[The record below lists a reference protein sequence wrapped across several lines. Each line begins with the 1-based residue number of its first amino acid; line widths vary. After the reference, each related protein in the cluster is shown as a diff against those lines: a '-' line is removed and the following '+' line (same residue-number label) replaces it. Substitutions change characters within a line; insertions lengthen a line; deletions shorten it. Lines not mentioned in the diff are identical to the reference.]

1 MTQFIPSPE
10 QQAIFDAVLNTR
22 ANIAI
27 SALAGTGKTT
37 SLVELSKRLHA
48 TTGSKI
54 FCAFNKDIVNELEGR
69 LTGTGVRAS
78 TFHSIGFSA
87 LKKYLGA
94 QSIVPQ
100 GDKYK
105 KLVDDWGNTDGVLA
119 LTLAEAVQVYPQE
132 DRSEKMR
139 DLRKATLSMFVDL
152 LNLARLKLA
161 GWDDAIALQ
170 SIINEYALDTDVD
183 YGGLVE
189 LVIRNLEKIMQQA
202 EEQTRKLVIDF
213 TDMIYWA
220 VKWNLTFYQYQWVMV
235 DECQD
240 LSPVQREMIARIIS
254 PRGGRIILVGDPN
267 QAIYAFAGADS
278 NSFAL
283 SAERWHCTVL
293 PLTMTRRCA
302 NIITHHAS
310 QLVPSFRCPDDKLR
324 GKVVWLPAGSLHR
337 HARIGDM
344 VLSRI
349 KAPLVEQCLALIG
362 EGIPAMILGADIG
375 KALIVILEKIT
386 KRKDYSFP
394 DLLKCLIRYQDEQV
408 EIAKRK
414 GDDARA
420 EAIHDQCEAV
430 KFVITAYPDAQSID
444 ALTDKIES
452 LFGDGKKFSEV
463 VTFATIHKSKG
474 LEADRVFIL
483 APDKLPLRA
492 KNMTPEQVQ
501 QEGNLDYVARTRAKH
516 TLVYITTEK
525 FLKTTNQPDYVQDD
539 FADKVWDMDEPIAIV
554 EIIEPVVIET
564 PTESPKPVAT
574 VDAVFKPDGMFVEAF
589 TPEPLAET
597 PPFAQTVHQFLS
609 NLVSDY
615 VPDTGLS
622 ADGETTTMYI
632 TTDMDNNFVVYE
644 RDYATEDAMLWT
656 RDYKTKDIVNLTSK
670 MQALNPSA
678 NAWVIVAWGGWTAQ
692 AHAVD
697 EPVQAS
703 GDAITDMVAELG
715 GVIEDISSEAPVV
728 EAPVTPS
735 ADALLWDMIAQCL
748 KHPNTEAGERL
759 ALAIHFSASAYLPL
773 DWADRHAVATLRVAI
788 KRVMREHQYPP
799 SWTKHN
805 MTDVVNDL
813 VHLFQHGSLP
823 APDTRSPFAIAMTPR
838 IQSLLAGSQIGLFC
852 HGDTTTLLIHIG
864 LDESIVIAEFVYSGE
879 HKPVAVVNLEPALTH
894 MESHNPNPDAW
905 QLGAWDTWY
914 KEARKREGDT
924 HEPEPADTLIEA
936 PQPTVAPISTPTTF
950 SIGENGKAT
959 APTPEPLPA
968 TAPDLLK
975 LLIEQFRDFESVELD
990 IVLQAIAYV
999 KREKSDAGVA
1009 V

>member
-1 MTQFIPSPE
+1 MTQFTPSPE
-10 QQAIFDAVLNTR
+10 QHAIFDAVLNTR

-310 QLVPSFRCPDDKLR
+310 QLVPSFRCPDDKSR
-324 GKVVWLPAGSLHR
+324 GKIVWLPAGSLHR

-375 KALIVILEKIT
+375 KALIVVLEKIT

-564 PTESPKPVAT
+564 PTESPKPAAT

-589 TPEPLAET
+589 TPEPLAEEPLPKVT
-597 PPFAQTVHQFLS
+597 LIGF
-609 NLVSDY
+609 
-615 VPDTGLS
+615 
-622 ADGETTTMYI
+622 GETSSL
-632 TTDMDNNFVVYE
+632 NFVVNVTALLALLPKSSGLFAV
-644 RDYATEDAMLWT
+644 DGATKMYVAPHITE
-656 RDYKTKDIVNLTSK
+656 KTMFFVETVNGEYTQETLTLKESLAK
-670 MQALNPSA
+670 MEAFSPIISTWNTISA
-678 NAWVIVAWGGWTAQ
+678 NDWMFATAQ
-692 AHAVD
+692 HKTMAERRTEKLAPTPAD
-697 EPVQAS
+697 T
-703 GDAITDMVAELG
+703 ITDMVAELG

-748 KHPNTEAGERL
+748 THPNTEAGERL
-759 ALAIHFSASAYLPL
+759 ALAIHFSASAYLPTL

-823 APDTRSPFAIAMTPR
+823 LPAP
-838 IQSLLAGSQIGLFC
+838 
-852 HGDTTTLLIHIG
+852 
-864 LDESIVIAEFVYSGE
+864 
-879 HKPVAVVNLEPALTH
+879 
-894 MESHNPNPDAW
+894 
-905 QLGAWDTWY
+905 
-914 KEARKREGDT
+914 DT

-936 PQPTVAPISTPTTF
+936 PQPTVAPIPTPTTATF

>member
-1 MTQFIPSPE
+1 MTQFTPSPE

-37 SLVELSKRLHA
+37 SLVELSKRLPA
-48 TTGSKI
+48 TGSKI

-324 GKVVWLPAGSLHR
+324 GKIVWLPAGSLHR

-525 FLKTTNQPDYVQDD
+525 FLKTANQPDYVQDD

-554 EIIEPVVIET
+554 KIIEPIVIET
-564 PTESPKPVAT
+564 PTESPKPIAT

-678 NAWVIVAWGGWTAQ
+678 NAWVIVAWGDWTAQ

-703 GDAITDMVAELG
+703 GDTITDMVAELG
-715 GVIEDISSEAPVV
+715 GVIEDTGSESPIV
-728 EAPVTPS
+728 EAPVIPS

-759 ALAIHFSASAYLPL
+759 ALAIHFSASAYLPTL

-823 APDTRSPFAIAMTPR
+823 LPAP
-838 IQSLLAGSQIGLFC
+838 
-852 HGDTTTLLIHIG
+852 
-864 LDESIVIAEFVYSGE
+864 
-879 HKPVAVVNLEPALTH
+879 
-894 MESHNPNPDAW
+894 
-905 QLGAWDTWY
+905 
-914 KEARKREGDT
+914 DT
-924 HEPEPADTLIEA
+924 HEPEPADTPIEA
-936 PQPTVAPISTPTTF
+936 PQPTVAPISTPTVF

-975 LLIEQFRDFESVELD
+975 LLLEQFRDFELVELD

-999 KREKSDAGVA
+999 KREKSDAGVS